1 MKIRIVSTLALSA
14 LAACGGSGTKD
25 KTSNTG
31 DAPQAI
37 QSTLADVGLD
47 PAALDKSVSP
57 CDDFFQYACG
67 GWLANN
73 EIPADKSAYGRF
85 YEIHERNEAAL
96 KELVEAAQST
106 DASQLSPEMARVKD
120 FYGACM
126 DEERIAKSGVAP
138 IQPLL
143 AVAKSVKDKKSLQ
156 AAVTKLHQH
165 RIWALWSV
173 EAEADFKDATM
184 NILFVDQAGLGLPDR
199 DYYLSD
205 DDNMKKLRQ
214 EYAAHVERML
224 KLGGYAAKEAKTAT
238 GMIIDLETRL
248 AKASKSATERRDPK
262 GMYNKV
268 DRKGLGELVG
278 NFDWSAYFTAFGEAS
293 LDGISVTAP
302 AFFEQVNTEL
312 ESMPMAHWRHYLTW
326 HVLQSTAPLLGKSF
340 EDEAF
345 AMESAL
351 SGQKEQKPRW
361 KRCLAATNSSVG
373 ELLGQP
379 FVDKM
384 FPGDSKSAAE
394 DMVKA
399 ISAAFKDGLE
409 GLEWM
414 TPATRAKAQ
423 EKRKAMAYLIG
434 YPDKWKAYDFEIDS
448 QSYAGNVLRANA
460 WELRRQVGKVGKPYD
475 RGEWFMVPQ
484 TVNAYYNPL
493 ANQMVF
499 PAGILQKPFFDVHAG
514 AAVNLGSMGMIVGH
528 ELTHGFDDSGA
539 QFAADGNMKNWWQQE
554 DLSKFQAKGEC
565 VVAQYAAYEPLPDT
579 KVNGKLTLGENI
591 ADIGGVKLAYRA
603 YRGLRKGKQPI
614 MADGYDEDQQ
624 FFLAVGQAWC
634 SKQREETLRQRL
646 VTDPHSPAK
655 FRVNGA
661 LTNQPEFA
669 EAFDCKEGTPMNPAN
684 TCEVW

>member
-1 MKIRIVSTLALSA
+1 MKIRIASTLALSA
-14 LAACGGSGTKD
+14 LFACGGSGNKD

-73 EIPADKSAYGRF
+73 EIPPDKSAYGRF

-96 KELVEAAQST
+96 KELVDAALAT

-126 DEERIAKSGVAP
+126 DEAQIAKSGVAP
-138 IQPLL
+138 IKPLL
-143 AVAKSVKDKKSLQ
+143 AAVKAIKDKKSLQ
-156 AAVTKLHQH
+156 AALTNLHQH
-165 RIWALWSV
+165 QIWALWSL

-205 DDNMKKLRQ
+205 DDNMKKVRG
-214 EYAAHVERML
+214 EYAAHMERMF
-224 KLGGYAAKEAKTAT
+224 KLGGYSAKDAKAAT
-238 GMIIDLETRL
+238 GIVIDLETRL

-268 DRKGLGELVG
+268 DRKGLAEMVG
-278 NFDWSAYFTAFGEAS
+278 NLDWNAYFTALDSPS
-293 LDGISVTAP
+293 LEGISVTAP
-302 AFFEQVNTEL
+302 KFFEHVNTEL
-312 ESMPMAHWRHYLTW
+312 ESTPMGHWRHYLTW

-361 KRCLAATNSSVG
+361 KRCLAATNASIG
-373 ELLGQP
+373 ELLAQP
-379 FVDKM
+379 YVDKM

-394 DMVKA
+394 DMVNA
-399 ISAAFKDGLE
+399 ISTAFKGGLE

-414 TPATRAKAQ
+414 GAATRAKAQ
-423 EKRKAMAYLIG
+423 EKRQAMAYLIG
-434 YPDKWKAYDFEIDS
+434 YPDKWKSYDFEIDG

-460 WELRRQVGKVGKPYD
+460 WETHRQIGKIGKPYD

-484 TVNAYYNPL
+484 TVNAYYNPI

-499 PAGILQKPFFDVHAG
+499 PAGILQKPFFDVHSG
-514 AAVNLGSMGMIVGH
+514 VAVNLGSMGMIVGH

-539 QFAADGNMKNWWQQE
+539 QFAADGNMKNWWQAE

-565 VVAQYAAYEPLPDT
+565 VVAQYASYEPLPGT

-591 ADIGGVKLAYRA
+591 ADIGGVKLAYSAYKSLRA
-603 YRGLRKGKQPI
+603 GKQPI

-669 EAFDCKEGTPMNPAN
+669 EAFDCQEGTPMHPAN
-684 TCEVW
+684 SCEVW